1 MSPTIQLIQLTLR
14 IEREAEKQ
22 RHPSTAYSDDLA
34 AEKGASPFKRG
45 DRVNGSSHLFFQ
57 RQQCECA

>member
-1 MSPTIQLIQLTLR
+1 MSPTTQLIQLTLR

-22 RHPSTAYSDDLA
+22 RRSSTAYRDDLA
-34 AEKGASPFKRG
+34 TEKSRSLSRRE
-45 DRVNGSSHLFFQ
+45 DRVNGSSHLFCP